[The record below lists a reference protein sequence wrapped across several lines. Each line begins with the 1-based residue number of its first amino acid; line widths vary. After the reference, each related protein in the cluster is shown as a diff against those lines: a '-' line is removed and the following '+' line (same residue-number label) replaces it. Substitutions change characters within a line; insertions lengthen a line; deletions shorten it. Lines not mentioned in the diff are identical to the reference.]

1 MMTALEEALKLSLHV
16 DINQLVRGSE
26 EDKKLVQSYLDR
38 YELERLPDMVHRPD
52 PDRSDMALMWRNLGD
67 GEFSDPFLY
76 PCGLSNLRTAL
87 EKGFLWVPPTLL
99 SNWREVPEVE
109 KPKVTLRSLFSPR
122 AKRQKSTEAV
132 AEPTVEPQA
141 EGDTSESAHST
152 QSEPAKPSTEPTDS
166 EPEKEPEATETYKC
180 ECGKYEG
187 TTKRGLATH
196 RSRSH
201 KT

>member
-1 MMTALEEALKLSLHV
+1 MMTDLAEALKLSLHV
-16 DINQLVRGSE
+16 DINQLIRGSE

-52 PDRSDMALMWRNLGD
+52 PDRSDMALMWRDLGD
-67 GEFSDPFLY
+67 GEFSAPFLY
-76 PCGLSNLRTAL
+76 NCGLSNLRTAL

-99 SNWREVPEVE
+99 SNWREVPEAE
-109 KPKVTLRSLFSPR
+109 KPKVTKRKRRSLR
-122 AKRQKSTEAV
+122 AMLSKSSEAV
-132 AEPTVEPQA
+132 VEPTVEPQA

-166 EPEKEPEATETYKC
+166 EPEKVAETTETFKC

-196 RSRSH
+196 KSRSH
-201 KT
+201 KK